1 MSLLSE
7 SNQRHQH
14 YKCCTLPAELR
25 RQFLAVYEGIEPS
38 SLPRQDS
45 ILANERIDHFF
56 LAVRTRLELATP
68 CVTDMYSNQLNYR
81 TKITSLSWSSPLTHR
96 YYPYRSKAWLA
107 PIVRLQIVVISVF
120 YFLKTCGASPHKN
133 IQHYWEEVC
142 RAPVFPWPG
151 VLVVQTKR
159 IHC

>member
-1 MSLLSE
+1 M
-7 SNQRHQH
+7 R
-14 YKCCTLPAELR
+14 P

-45 ILANERIDHFF
+45 ILANERIDQF

-107 PIVRLQIVVISVF
+107 PTLRLQVVVNSVF
-120 YFLKTCGASPHKN
+120 YFLKTCGASPIKTSN
-133 IQHYWEEVC
+133 TTGRRCV
-142 RAPVFPWPG
+142 
-151 VLVVQTKR
+151 VLLCSHDLAFSLSRLSESIVKQVLD
-159 IHC
+159 